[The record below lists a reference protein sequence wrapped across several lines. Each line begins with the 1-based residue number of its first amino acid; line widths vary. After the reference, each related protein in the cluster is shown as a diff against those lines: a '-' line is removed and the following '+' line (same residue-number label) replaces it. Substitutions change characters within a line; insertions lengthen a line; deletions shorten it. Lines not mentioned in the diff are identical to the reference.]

1 MTSLESLV
9 ALRQKLQTNII
20 EGLALLDLMIN
31 DASQNVPITY
41 LTSDLLENSALT
53 EDIDIDGLTY
63 EDKQEIAGKV
73 ETILISTDVLAQTIG
88 EVLSDMFPYGYS
100 KAQKLK
106 ALNEEMGSGYEL
118 DYDDLE
124 EKED

>member
-9 ALRQKLQTNII
+9 ELREKLQTSII
-20 EGLALLDLMIN
+20 EGLALLDSMIS
-31 DASQNVPITY
+31 DASQNLPIMY
-41 LTSDLLENSALT
+41 LTSDLLDSSALT
-53 EDIDIDGLTY
+53 EDIGIEGLTY

-73 ETILISTDVLAQTIG
+73 ETILISTDVLAQTVG

-100 KAQKLK
+100 KAQELK
-106 ALNEEMGSGYEL
+106 ALNEEMGFGYEL

-124 EKED
+124 EMED